1 MSSYISL
8 VRTEGVGR
16 QERCHPFSLAG
27 NRRGPKRPTASFPTT
42 TLSLPMAL
50 PPRTE
55 TDLRR
60 ELTGLVVESL
70 AVRQD
75 LSHRSVR
82 CAACAARDDDT
93 DGDGGADADRT
104 VGDGVC
110 VVLREYE
117 GFTWEIQD
125 LRCPDHCVD
134 RVADAAG
141 VEADDQVVVAAV
153 LEAAGYHSPDG
164 QYHPEALTLGA
175 VEVIDYS
182 PASEGYHGR
191 GPGTDG

>member
-1 MSSYISL
+1 M
-8 VRTEGVGR
+8 T
-16 QERCHPFSLAG
+16 
-27 NRRGPKRPTASFPTT
+27 
-42 TLSLPMAL
+42 L

-75 LSHRSVR
+75 LSRRSVHCVG
-82 CAACAARDDDT
+82 CAAEGRDAA
-93 DGDGGADADRT
+93 RT
-104 VGDGVC
+104 VGDEVG

-125 LRCPDHCVD
+125 LVCPDHRVD
-134 RVADAAG
+134 RVTDAAG
-141 VEADDQVVVAAV
+141 VEADDQVVVSAV

-175 VEVIDYS
+175 VEVVDYS
-182 PASEGYHGR
+182 PAAEGYLE
-191 GPGTDG
+191 PDE

>member
-1 MSSYISL
+1 
-8 VRTEGVGR
+8 
-16 QERCHPFSLAG
+16 
-27 NRRGPKRPTASFPTT
+27 
-42 TLSLPMAL
+42 MAL

-55 TDLRR
+55 ADLSR

-82 CAACAARDDDT
+82 CAVCAAA
-93 DGDGGADADRT
+93 GDPADRT
-104 VGDGVC
+104 VGDEVR

-125 LRCPDHCVD
+125 LYCPDHGVD
-134 RVADAAG
+134 RVADAVG
-141 VEADDQVVVAAV
+141 VEADDQAVVSAL

-175 VEVIDYS
+175 VEVVDYS
-182 PASEGYHGR
+182 PAAEGYR
-191 GPGTDG
+191 APDE